1 MTMRTTKAKATN
13 AYEMFAEVPSPLML
27 KKTKR
32 ARIATMKYMPVCT
45 ALDVWAEGLAFF
57 DT

>member
-1 MTMRTTKAKATN
+1 
-13 AYEMFAEVPSPLML
+13 MFAEVPSPLML